1 MPSKIRLQRR
11 GKKGQPFYHIVIADG
26 RAPRDGKFIEKIGTY
41 NPLTKP
47 ADIVLDFDRALY
59 WLQNGSQPTDT
70 ARAILSHQGVM
81 YKLHLQKGIAKGA
94 LTQEQADARFETWFR
109 EKQEKISTQV
119 KTTEQE
125 SKNEIKKRLEAERK
139 VNEARAADIA
149 AKRLAELKMIESKR
163 AAAQKEEEPA
173 AETEQEV
180 TAEVD
185 AATAEPAVEVEQ
197 PMAETDEEP
206 AEKAEEPVAVVEE
219 SAEEVKEPE
228 SEASSEEPS
237 TEAEVPV
244 EEPSEESKAPAE
256 EPSKEEEAPEK
267 AE

>member
-59 WLQNGSQPTDT
+59 WLQHGSQPTDT

-94 LTQEQADARFETWFR
+94 LTQEQADARFEAWFR

-119 KTTEQE
+119 KSTEQE

-139 VNEARAADIA
+139 VNEARAADLA

-163 AAAQKEEEPA
+163 AAAKKEEEPPV
-173 AETEQEV
+173 ESEQEV
-180 TAEVD
+180 TVEDEAE
-185 AATAEPAVEVEQ
+185 TAEPVVEEQ
-197 PMAETDEEP
+197 ADAQTVAEP
-206 AEKAEEPVAVVEE
+206 AEDTEEPVVVEE
-219 SAEEVKEPE
+219 KPADEAAEPE
-228 SEASSEEPS
+228 ADK
-237 TEAEVPV
+237 PV
-244 EEPSEESKAPAE
+244 EEPSEAPETPAEEPETPIE
-256 EPSKEEEAPEK
+256 EPSKEEETPEK

>member
-47 ADIVLDFDRALY
+47 ADIILDFDRALY

-81 YKLHLQKGIAKGA
+81 YKLHLQKGVNKGA
-94 LTQEQADARFETWFR
+94 LTQEQADARFEAWFR

-119 KTTEQE
+119 KATEQE
-125 SKNEIKKRLEAERK
+125 SKNEIKKRFDAERK
-139 VNEARAADIA
+139 VNEARAAEIA
-149 AKRLAELKMIESKR
+149 AKRLAELKMIEAEKASARKES
-163 AAAQKEEEPA
+163 EEEQPAQETVQEVA
-173 AETEQEV
+173 AESNSEV
-180 TAEVD
+180 PELIVEDQQPQAESVE
-185 AATAEPAVEVEQ
+185 EPVEV
-197 PMAETDEEP
+197 
-206 AEKAEEPVAVVEE
+206 AEEPVADT
-219 SAEEVKEPE
+219 SAEEPE
-228 SEASSEEPS
+228 ATADMKI
-237 TEAEVPV
+237 TEVAD
-244 EEPSEESKAPAE
+244 APAE
-256 EPSKEEEAPEK
+256 EPAQEEEAPEK